1 MFTLSLHPC
10 LSNSAYVLL
19 DFLLRKGTFA
29 IYVEKGDI
37 DGCKNL
43 HNSHENFND
52 SGRKE
57 NRKQALS
64 IYDKTRMKTGH

>member
-37 DGCKNL
+37 DGCKICII
-43 HNSHENFND
+43 HTRIITD